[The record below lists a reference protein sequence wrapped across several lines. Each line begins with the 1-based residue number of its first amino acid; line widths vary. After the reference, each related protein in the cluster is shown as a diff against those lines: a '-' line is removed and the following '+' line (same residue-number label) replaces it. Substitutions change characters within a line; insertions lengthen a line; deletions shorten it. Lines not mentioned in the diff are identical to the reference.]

1 MNYSKLIIVV
11 SHVPV
16 FASVIYALII
26 YKQLQHEL
34 KVFFWF
40 LFLTGILQF
49 VSLLL
54 WTKSINNMP
63 LLHVYVIVS
72 FVSLAWYYNSLMKD
86 FIHRYVIIIA
96 AGLFC
101 LLSLLNSL
109 FVQPVFSFNSY
120 ALTLESALLI
130 ILSLSAYILLL
141 KKIVAEKK
149 KGEIKSL
156 NWINSGVFI
165 YYSSTLLIFYFGDL
179 ITHSYSRSFNRYT
192 WVLHSFLSIVM
203 YTCFIIGLWKRQ
215 AK

>member
-1 MNYSKLIIVV
+1 
-11 SHVPV
+11 
-16 FASVIYALII
+16 
-26 YKQLQHEL
+26 
-34 KVFFWF
+34 
-40 LFLTGILQF
+40 
-49 VSLLL
+49 
-54 WTKSINNMP
+54 MP